1 MGVLVLAKKEE
12 KINLGRVV
20 LFRNYAAQKA
30 EDISPGDKDVCEIL
44 DVEDDQGE
52 YIRAGYYVLPKSDAT
67 VLSNE
72 DGLVY
77 VYNVSLPYLEEVAHL
92 AKVEENIVIG
102 QAFLYP
108 GRNIPKTS
116 PNAFQ
121 WCMFVG
127 VFLLGAFA
135 IFAG

>member
-1 MGVLVLAKKEE
+1 MAKKEE

-20 LFRNYAAQKA
+20 LFRNYTAQKA
-30 EDISPGDKDVCEIL
+30 EDLHTGDKDVCEIL
-44 DVEDDQGE
+44 EVEDDQGE
-52 YIRAGYYVLPKSDAT
+52 YIRAGYYVLPKADAT

-92 AKVEENIVIG
+92 AKVEENIIIG

-108 GRNIPKTS
+108 GRNMPRTG

-121 WCMFVG
+121 WCMFAG
-127 VFLLGAFA
+127 IFLLGAFA